1 MADPSPAVAFGVP
14 IRDVTIWHLVLPSPE
29 GFRPRRS
36 DTPGLAFVRV
46 PEPIPELNRF
56 LYTAV
61 GGAYHWVD
69 RLPWDR
75 DTWLRRLRQP
85 ELETWLLTQ
94 DGVPAGYC
102 ELERLADGRIEIA
115 IFGLLPWAVGRGL
128 GAHLLTCAVERAWAM
143 GTPAV
148 YLNTCSL
155 DHPRARANY
164 EARGFVLERVETIA
178 KSLSDA
184 PPGPWPGA

>member
-1 MADPSPAVAFGVP
+1 MPV
-14 IRDVTIWHLVLPSPE
+14 RDVTIWHLVLASPE
-29 GFRPRRS
+29 DFRPRRS
-36 DTPGLAFVRV
+36 ASPGLDFVRV
-46 PEPIPELNRF
+46 REPSPELNRF

-61 GGAYHWVD
+61 GGAYFWVD

-75 DTWLRRLRQP
+75 ATWARRLAQP
-85 ELETWLLTQ
+85 ELETWLLTEH
-94 DGVPAGYC
+94 GVPAGYC

-115 IFGLLPWAVGRGL
+115 IFGLLPWAVGRGW

-155 DHPRARANY
+155 DHPAARGNY
-164 EARGFVLERVETIA
+164 EARGFVVERVETVA
-178 KSLSDA
+178 KPLPDA
-184 PPGPWPGA
+184 APGPWPGA